1 MCFFVSLFFKFCN
14 YFSGKCPIPQGTKP
28 VLSFAGD
35 QWEAE
40 SETVDY
46 PLVRNLLLDFYRG
59 ETAKSIR
66 LKGLELFI
74 QFTLVNDVIAMRTY
88 QVKLVKS
95 GMDQPRV
102 ELESIGPG
110 EKHYFKRF
118 VYQEFQS
125 STVILQATVINQP

>member
-1 MCFFVSLFFKFCN
+1 MICIKLKFIKKGFLKII
-14 YFSGKCPIPQGTKP
+14 YSGKSPIPQGTKP

-88 QVKLVKS
+88 QVKLIKS

-110 EKHYFKRF
+110 KKY
-118 VYQEFQS
+118 
-125 STVILQATVINQP
+125 

>member
-1 MCFFVSLFFKFCN
+1 MSFFFHSLINHDPQLIFKMICIKLKFIKKGFLKIN
-14 YFSGKCPIPQGTKP
+14 FSGKSPIPQGTKP

-88 QVKLVKS
+88 QVKLIKS

-110 EKHYFKRF
+110 KKY
-118 VYQEFQS
+118 
-125 STVILQATVINQP
+125 

>member
-1 MCFFVSLFFKFCN
+1 M
-14 YFSGKCPIPQGTKP
+14 
-28 VLSFAGD
+28 
-35 QWEAE
+35 
-40 SETVDY
+40 
-46 PLVRNLLLDFYRG
+46 RNLLLDFYRG

-88 QVKLVKS
+88 QVKLIKS

-110 EKHYFKRF
+110 KK
-118 VYQEFQS
+118 
-125 STVILQATVINQP
+125 